1 VYEFLKWKLGSPAAI
16 AAQFMAAGYQHF
28 DRSYI
33 DEAAAALLG
42 TDLPSGQNGAQM
54 TLSPGFTAHL
64 KLKIDQLQQQGVTQ
78 EAMALILCAELGPLG
93 AIAFNVID
101 QLNGSIVDVV
111 VHRVSFNVPKNWA
124 VWDIDHR
131 LVEAMIAANTA
142 PSAPTKLG
150 TAASTA
156 LQQNK

>member
-1 VYEFLKWKLGSPAAI
+1 MQLNSWQQV
-16 AAQFMAAGYQHF
+16 YQHF

-78 EAMALILCAELGPLG
+78 EAMALILCAELGPLVP
-93 AIAFNVID
+93 IAFNIID

-111 VHRVSFNVPKNWA
+111 VHRVCFNVPKNWA

-131 LVEAMIAANTA
+131 LVEAMITANTA
-142 PSAPTKLG
+142 PSAPAKTRNRSFDG
-150 TAASTA
+150 ASTEQVA
-156 LQQNK
+156 DGVQTRVEN